1 MSSFCFVDKMSS
13 SNGKGGK
20 GGSNNWMQPLQP
32 TSRDFLRGRK
42 AAKDEEMLWEKLK
55 HCVTQLHSCIL
66 RKAESSTD
74 TFYHYQLPSFPI
86 SNTTQLPIP
95 GPEFYRDNMKLIL
108 DGLQILFPDCL
119 VEHATLVRAQDGKLY
134 DISKL
139 DDKMLPFINR
149 QQSAEYI
156 VVDWS

>member
-1 MSSFCFVDKMSS
+1 MPL
-13 SNGKGGK
+13 GKGGRE
-20 GGSNNWMQPLQP
+20 GGRIYIDAHPI
-32 TSRDFLRGRK
+32 SRDSLRGLK
-42 AAKDEEMLWEKLK
+42 ASKDEAVLFEKLK
-55 HCVTQLHSCIL
+55 HCVTQLHTDIL

-86 SNTTQLPIP
+86 SKATQLPVP
-95 GPEFYRDNMKLIL
+95 EPEFHRDNMKLIL
-108 DGLQILFPDCL
+108 DELQILFPDCL

>member
-1 MSSFCFVDKMSS
+1 MA
-13 SNGKGGK
+13 
-20 GGSNNWMQPLQP
+20 SNNWLQPLQP
-32 TSRDFLRGRK
+32 ISRDFLRGRK
-42 AAKDEEMLWEKLK
+42 AAKDEELLYEKVK
-55 HCVTQLHSCIL
+55 HCITQLHSVIL

-74 TFYHYQLPSFPI
+74 TFYQYQLPPCPVSKA
-86 SNTTQLPIP
+86 TRLPVS
-95 GPEFYRDNMKLIL
+95 GPEFHRDNMKLIL
-108 DGLQILFPDCL
+108 EGLRLVFPDCL
-119 VEHATLVRAQDGKLY
+119 IEHATLVMAQDGKLY

>member
-1 MSSFCFVDKMSS
+1 MPSSN
-13 SNGKGGK
+13 NGKGGK
-20 GGSNNWMQPLQP
+20 GGREGSRIWIDAHPI
-32 TSRDFLRGRK
+32 SRDSLRGRK
-42 AAKDEEMLWEKLK
+42 AAKDEEVLWEKLK
-55 HCVTQLHSCIL
+55 HCVTQLHTAIL

-86 SNTTQLPIP
+86 SKETRLPVP

-108 DGLQILFPDCL
+108 DELQLLFPDCL
-119 VEHATLVRAQDGKLY
+119 VEHATLIRALDGKLY
-134 DISKL
+134 DISKINE
-139 DDKMLPFINR
+139 KMLAFINR

>member
-1 MSSFCFVDKMSS
+1 MPSG
-13 SNGKGGK
+13 NGGK
-20 GGSNNWMQPLQP
+20 GGSSNWMQPLQP
-32 TSRDFLRGRK
+32 ISRDSLRGRK
-42 AAKDEEMLWEKLK
+42 AAKDEEVLFEKVK
-55 HCVTQLHSCIL
+55 YSVKQLHNDIL
-66 RKAESSTD
+66 RKAEYSTD

-86 SNTTQLPIP
+86 SKTTRLPIP

-108 DGLQILFPDCL
+108 EGLQILFPECL

-139 DDKMLPFINR
+139 DDKMLPFINK

>member
-1 MSSFCFVDKMSS
+1 
-13 SNGKGGK
+13 
-20 GGSNNWMQPLQP
+20 
-32 TSRDFLRGRK
+32 
-42 AAKDEEMLWEKLK
+42 MLWEKVK
-55 HCVTQLHSCIL
+55 NSVTQLHSVIL

-86 SNTTQLPIP
+86 SKETRLPVP

-108 DGLQILFPDCL
+108 EGLQILFPDCL
-119 VEHATLVRAQDGKLY
+119 VEHATLVTAQDGKLY

-139 DDKMLPFINR
+139 DDKMQPFINKQR
-149 QQSAEYI
+149 SAEYI

>member
-1 MSSFCFVDKMSS
+1 MPSSN
-13 SNGKGGK
+13 NGKGGK
-20 GGSNNWMQPLQP
+20 GGKEGSSNWMQPLQP
-32 TSRDFLRGRK
+32 ISRDSLRGLK
-42 AAKDEEMLWEKLK
+42 AAKDEEMLWEKVK
-55 HCVTQLHSCIL
+55 NSVTQLHSVIL

-86 SNTTQLPIP
+86 SKETRLPVP

-108 DGLQILFPDCL
+108 EGLQILFPDCL
-119 VEHATLVRAQDGKLY
+119 VEHATLVTAQDGKLY

-139 DDKMLPFINR
+139 DDKMQPFINKQR
-149 QQSAEYI
+149 SAEYI

>member
-1 MSSFCFVDKMSS
+1 MAH
-13 SNGKGGK
+13 
-20 GGSNNWMQPLQP
+20 NNWMQPLQP
-32 TSRDFLRGRK
+32 ISRDFLRGRK
-42 AAKDEEMLWEKLK
+42 AAKDEEVLCEKVK
-55 HCVTQLHSCIL
+55 HCVTQLHSGIL
-66 RKAESSTD
+66 RKAETSID
-74 TFYHYQLPSFPI
+74 TFYHYQLPAFPV
-86 SNTTQLPIP
+86 SRDTRLPVP
-95 GPEFYRDNMKLIL
+95 GPEFHRDNMKLIL

-139 DDKMLPFINR
+139 DEKMIPFINM

>member
-1 MSSFCFVDKMSS
+1 MPPQ
-13 SNGKGGK
+13 NEGKGGK
-20 GGSNNWMQPLQP
+20 RGSNNWMQPLQP
-32 TSRDFLRGRK
+32 TSRDSLRGLK

-55 HCVTQLHSCIL
+55 HCVTQLHIVIL

-74 TFYHYQLPSFPI
+74 TFYHYKLPPFPI

-95 GPEFYRDNMKLIL
+95 EFYRDNMKLIL
-108 DGLQILFPDCL
+108 EGLQILFPDCL
-119 VEHATLVRAQDGKLY
+119 VEHATLVMAQDGKLY
-134 DISKL
+134 NISKL
-139 DDKMLPFINR
+139 DEKMIPFINM

>member
-1 MSSFCFVDKMSS
+1 MPA

-32 TSRDFLRGRK
+32 ISRDSLRRLK
-42 AAKDEEMLWEKLK
+42 AAKDEEVLWEKLK
-55 HCVTQLHSCIL
+55 HCVTQLHSSIL

-74 TFYHYQLPSFPI
+74 TFYHYKLPPFPI
-86 SNTTQLPIP
+86 SKTTRLPVP
-95 GPEFYRDNMKLIL
+95 EPEFHRDNMKLIL
-108 DGLQILFPDCL
+108 EGLQILFPDCL
-119 VEHATLVRAQDGKLY
+119 VEHATLVTAQEGKLY
-134 DISKL
+134 NISKL
-139 DDKMLPFINR
+139 DEKMIPFINM

>member
-1 MSSFCFVDKMSS
+1 MPSSN
-13 SNGKGGK
+13 NGKGGK
-20 GGSNNWMQPLQP
+20 GGSSNWMLPLQP
-32 TSRDFLRGRK
+32 ILRDSLRGLK
-42 AAKDEEMLWEKLK
+42 AAKDEEMLWEKVK
-55 HCVTQLHSCIL
+55 NSVTQLHSVIL

-86 SNTTQLPIP
+86 SKETRLPVP

-108 DGLQILFPDCL
+108 DGLRLLFPDCL
-119 VEHATLVRAQDGKLY
+119 VEHATLIRALDGKLY
-134 DISKL
+134 DISKI
-139 DDKMLPFINR
+139 DEKMLAFINK